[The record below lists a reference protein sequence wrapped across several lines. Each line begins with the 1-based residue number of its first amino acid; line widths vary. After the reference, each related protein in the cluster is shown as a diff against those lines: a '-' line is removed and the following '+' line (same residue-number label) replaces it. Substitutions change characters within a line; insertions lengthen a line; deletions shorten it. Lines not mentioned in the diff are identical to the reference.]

1 MLIILLNPYWKLC
14 YEKGYKKHAVS
25 IEKVMRDIW
34 LMMCQFDFN
43 GSKLTEAL
51 KRTFARRKTAFPK
64 DKKLFAEEI
73 YDEKSDRQILWKSFL
88 NKEDIKH
95 APQKLSTTV
104 KEIEKFLI
112 NPLGTIK
119 KEQKFNGIW
128 KAPGPWDN

>member
-64 DKKLFAEEI
+64 DKKLFAAEI
-73 YDEKSDRQILWKSFL
+73 INYSQRDRKVSY
-88 NKEDIKH
+88 
-95 APQKLSTTV
+95 
-104 KEIEKFLI
+104 
-112 NPLGTIK
+112 
-119 KEQKFNGIW
+119 
-128 KAPGPWDN
+128 